1 MVLGSVVLFPSLYGG
16 LCSMCYFVQEF
27 SFCWDVCYGNFCYT
41 MEIVCSCAVFLFVFL
56 LSYLKQ
62 QTLLRHWMCDSGK
75 SFFINLC
82 WTSCIKVLNEFYG
95 NP

>member
-41 MEIVCSCAVFLFVFL
+41 MEIVCLCAGFFCFSPELF
-56 LSYLKQ
+56 KAA
-62 QTLLRHWMCDSGK
+62 DSFEA
-75 SFFINLC
+75 SD
-82 WTSCIKVLNEFYG
+82 V
-95 NP
+95 